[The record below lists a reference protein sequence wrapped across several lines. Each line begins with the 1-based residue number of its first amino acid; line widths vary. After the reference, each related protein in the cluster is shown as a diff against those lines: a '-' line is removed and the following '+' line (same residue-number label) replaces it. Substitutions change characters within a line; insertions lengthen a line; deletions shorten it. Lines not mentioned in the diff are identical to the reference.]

1 MNSFE
6 YLDNDFLPIG
16 ADAFAQEEIARPQT
30 TYLKDVWRSFKKRK
44 TAVFGLAVV
53 CIMIVM
59 VIFGPMM
66 NEFNYYTNDYDHIN
80 QAPDAVHWFGTDE
93 LGRDLWTRVWVGGRV
108 SLLIAVVA
116 TIIPYIIG
124 MTVGGI
130 SGYIGGKVDM
140 VIMRIV
146 DILMGIPSMIYNI
159 LLMIVLGSGNISTLI
174 IAFTITGWLGSAR
187 STRGLVLQ
195 LKERDFVMASQTLG
209 ASPLRIIFKH
219 LLPNTLGI
227 AVVGMASSIP
237 GIINLVAYGAA
248 GATDAASAQP
258 VAADILTAH
267 PEIDIMMSETDSLC
281 PGIFQECIQ
290 HGRVPGKDILIVCG
304 ADSADYTLEKIKSGE
319 YLAVG
324 NNAPYYTG
332 EGIIQLIKD
341 ILDGKVDGN
350 NLPAT
355 SYTPTYAVTPDNIDE
370 VWDGQA
376 AFAAMSDWQVQTI
389 PEYNE
394 ANK

>member
-53 CIMIVM
+53 CFMILM

-66 NEFNYYTNDYDHIN
+66 NDFNYYTNDYDHIN
-80 QAPDAVHWFGTDE
+80 EVPNAIHWFGTDE

-146 DILMGIPSMIYNI
+146 DVLMGIPSMIYNI

-237 GIINLVAYGAA
+237 GIIFAEAFLSFIG
-248 GATDAASAQP
+248 
-258 VAADILTAH
+258 L
-267 PEIDIMMSETDSLC
+267 
-281 PGIFQECIQ
+281 GI
-290 HGRVPGKDILIVCG
+290 
-304 ADSADYTLEKIKSGE
+304 
-319 YLAVG
+319 
-324 NNAPYYTG
+324 APPNPSWG
-332 EGIIQLIKD
+332 QLIKSASSVFKTYPYQFLIPCLCISITMLCCYLMGD
-341 ILDGKVDGN
+341 GLRDALDPR
-350 NLPAT
+350 LR
-355 SYTPTYAVTPDNIDE
+355 S
-370 VWDGQA
+370 
-376 AFAAMSDWQVQTI
+376 
-389 PEYNE
+389 
-394 ANK
+394 

>member
-80 QAPDAVHWFGTDE
+80 EAPSAVHWFGTDE

-116 TIIPYIIG
+116 TIIPYMIG

-237 GIINLVAYGAA
+237 SIIFAEAFLSFIGLGI
-248 GATDAASAQP
+248 
-258 VAADILTAH
+258 
-267 PEIDIMMSETDSLC
+267 
-281 PGIFQECIQ
+281 
-290 HGRVPGKDILIVCG
+290 
-304 ADSADYTLEKIKSGE
+304 
-319 YLAVG
+319 
-324 NNAPYYTG
+324 APPNPSWG
-332 EGIIQLIKD
+332 QLIKAASSVFKTYPYQFLIPCLCISITMLCCYLMGD
-341 ILDGKVDGN
+341 GLRDALDPR
-350 NLPAT
+350 LR
-355 SYTPTYAVTPDNIDE
+355 S
-370 VWDGQA
+370 
-376 AFAAMSDWQVQTI
+376 
-389 PEYNE
+389 
-394 ANK
+394 

>member
-1 MNSFE
+1 MDFE
-6 YLDNDFLPIG
+6 YLENDFEAMGP
-16 ADAFAQEEIARPQT
+16 DAFAQEEIARPQT
-30 TYLKDVWRSFKKRK
+30 TYLKDVWRSFCKRK
-44 TAVFGLAVV
+44 TAVFGLVVV
-53 CIMIVM
+53 CIMIIM
-59 VIFGPMM
+59 VLVGPMM
-66 NEFNYYTNDYDHIN
+66 NDFNYYTNDYDHIN
-80 QAPDAVHWFGTDE
+80 ESPNAVHWFGTDE

-116 TIIPYIIG
+116 TIIPYFIG

-219 LLPNTLGI
+219 LLPNTMGI

-237 GIINLVAYGAA
+237 SIIFAEAFLSFIGLGI
-248 GATDAASAQP
+248 
-258 VAADILTAH
+258 
-267 PEIDIMMSETDSLC
+267 
-281 PGIFQECIQ
+281 
-290 HGRVPGKDILIVCG
+290 
-304 ADSADYTLEKIKSGE
+304 
-319 YLAVG
+319 
-324 NNAPYYTG
+324 APPNPSWG
-332 EGIIQLIKD
+332 QLIKAASTVFKTYPYQFLIPCLCISITMLCCYLMGD
-341 ILDGKVDGN
+341 GLRDALDPR
-350 NLPAT
+350 LR
-355 SYTPTYAVTPDNIDE
+355 S
-370 VWDGQA
+370 
-376 AFAAMSDWQVQTI
+376 
-389 PEYNE
+389 
-394 ANK
+394 